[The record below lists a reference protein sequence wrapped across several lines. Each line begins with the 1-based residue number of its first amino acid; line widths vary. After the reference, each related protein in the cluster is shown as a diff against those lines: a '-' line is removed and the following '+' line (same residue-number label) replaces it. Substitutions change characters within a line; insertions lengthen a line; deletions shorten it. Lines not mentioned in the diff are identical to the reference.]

1 MRTKFLMIALFVA
14 LSWTAS
20 AQQYRTAGG
29 LMIDIGDGTTLVGP
43 TVKHFFTG
51 ENAIAGSLLFGNNFT
66 VLSAE
71 YSYNKP
77 IQGAEGLNWN
87 IGVGPQLGF
96 GGGDTHLYIRPALGL
111 EFKIPSAPLA
121 LGFDWRPLWHVDH
134 GSNFIAGRFG
144 LTFKYVFSN

>member
-87 IGVGPQLGF
+87 IGVGPQL
-96 GGGDTHLYIRPALGL
+96 ALGL

-134 GSNFIAGRFG
+134 GSNFTAGRFG

>member
-1 MRTKFLMIALFVA
+1 MRTKILMIALFVA

-29 LMIDIGDGTTLVGP
+29 LMIDIGDGSTFVGP
-43 TVKHFFTG
+43 TVKHFFSE
-51 ENAIAGSLLFGNNFT
+51 ENAIAGSLLFGNNST

-77 IQGAEGLNWN
+77 IQGAEGLFWN

-96 GGGDTHLYIRPALGL
+96 FSGDTHLFIRPALGL

-134 GSNFIAGRFG
+134 GSNFTAGRFG
-144 LTFKYVFSN
+144 LSFKYVFSN